1 MSQTPNSAAPAAP
14 SRRGKLLR
22 GLLVIV
28 LLLIAAA
35 ALWYFMFGRWFEET
49 DDAYV
54 GGNQVQI
61 TSMITG
67 TVVGIAADDGMRVER
82 GQVLVQLDPSDT
94 EVALQQAE
102 AKLAGTVRQVRGLYR
117 SVEGAQAE
125 LNARQVTLKRA
136 RDDFARRKDLAA
148 TGAISN
154 EELAHARDELAAAEA
169 AVAGSRE
176 TFERSRAL
184 VDDTVIATQP
194 DVQAAAAQ
202 LRQAWLNNARAGIV
216 SPVSGYV
223 ARRSVQVGQRVQ
235 PGNALMAVVPTE
247 QMWVEANF
255 KETQLRHMRLGQE
268 VELRSDLYGGDVRYT
283 GHLTSLGMGTGS
295 AFSLLPAQN
304 ASGNWIKIVQRV
316 PVRIAIDA
324 KQLAEHPLRIGL
336 SMKAEVSLRDQKGE
350 VLPSQVATGS
360 VFDTDVY
367 SKQMHD
373 ADEAIHSIIQGN
385 LPQRA
390 DAAAA
395 AGPKAT
401 AAVGQQPTTPP
412 HVSKA
417 G

>member
-1 MSQTPNSAAPAAP
+1 MSQTTPPAAPAAP
-14 SRRGKLLR
+14 SRRGALLR
-22 GLLVIV
+22 GLLAIV
-28 LLLIAAA
+28 VLLIAAA
-35 ALWYFMFGRWFEET
+35 VLWYFMFGRWFEET

-54 GGNQVQI
+54 QGNQVQI
-61 TSMITG
+61 TPLITG
-67 TVVGIAADDGMRVER
+67 TVTGIAADDGMRVER
-82 GQVLVQLDPSDT
+82 GQLLVQLDPADT

-125 LNARQVTLKRA
+125 LNARQVSLKRA
-136 RDDFARRKDLAA
+136 RDDFARRRDLAA

-176 TFERSRAL
+176 TLERSSAL

-216 SPVSGYV
+216 SPVAGYV

-235 PGNALMAVVPTE
+235 PGTALMAVVPTE

-268 VELRSDLYGGDVRYT
+268 VELRADLYGGDVGYKGRI
-283 GHLTSLGMGTGS
+283 TSLGMGTGS

-324 KQLAEHPLRIGL
+324 RQLAEHPLRIGL
-336 SMKAEVSLRDQKGE
+336 SMKAEVSLRDQKGD
-350 VLPSQVATGS
+350 VLPQQAATGS
-360 VFDTDVY
+360 VFETDVY
-367 SKQMHD
+367 AKQLHD
-373 ADEAIHSIIQGN
+373 ADDMIHTIIQGN
-385 LPQRA
+385 LPQS
-390 DAAAA
+390 A
-395 AGPKAT
+395 AGPAT
-401 AAVGQQPTTPP
+401 ARAATATQPSAPATRP
-412 HVSKA
+412 HATKA

>member
-1 MSQTPNSAAPAAP
+1 MSQTSAPAAEKAAP

-28 LLLIAAA
+28 VLLLAAL

-54 GGNQVQI
+54 QGNQVQI
-61 TSMITG
+61 TPLISG
-67 TVVGIAADDGMRVER
+67 TVVGINADDGMRVER
-82 GQVLVQLDPSDT
+82 GQLLVQLDPADT

-102 AKLAGTVRQVRGLYR
+102 ANLARTVRQVRGLYR

-125 LNARQVTLKRA
+125 LNARQVTLKRV
-136 RDDFARRKDLAA
+136 REDFNRRKDLASS
-148 TGAISN
+148 GAISN
-154 EELAHARDELAAAEA
+154 EELAHARTELAAAEA

-176 TFERSRAL
+176 TFEQSNAL

-202 LRQAWLNNARAGIV
+202 LRQAYLNNARAGIV
-216 SPVSGYV
+216 APVTGYV

-268 VELRSDLYGGDVRYT
+268 VELRSDLYGGDVTYKGRID
-283 GHLTSLGMGTGS
+283 SLGLGTGS

-316 PVRIAIDA
+316 PVRIELDP
-324 KQLAEHPLRIGL
+324 KQVVEHPLRLGL
-336 SMKAEVSLRDQKGE
+336 SMHVDVAIRDQDGA
-350 VLPSQVATGS
+350 VLASVDAPRNTPLLAT
-360 VFDTDVY
+360 
-367 SKQMHD
+367 D
-373 ADEAIHSIIQGN
+373 AYVEQLAQADALIERTIAQN
-385 LPQRA
+385 LP
-390 DAAAA
+390 
-395 AGPKAT
+395 AT
-401 AAVGQQPTTPP
+401 TVARR
-412 HVSKA
+412 
-417 G
+417 

>member
-1 MSQTPNSAAPAAP
+1 MTQTSATPQAPAAP
-14 SRRGKLLR
+14 SRRGRLLR
-22 GLLVIV
+22 GLLAIVV
-28 LLLIAAA
+28 LLLAAF
-35 ALWYFMFGRWFEET
+35 ALWYFAFGRWFEET

-54 GGNQVQI
+54 QGNQVQI
-61 TSMITG
+61 TPQVAG
-67 TVVGIAADDGMRVER
+67 TVVAIAADDGMRVEQ
-82 GQVLVQLDPSDT
+82 GQLLVQLDPADT

-102 AKLAGTVRQVRGLYR
+102 ANLARTVRQVRGLYR

-125 LNARQVTLKRA
+125 LNARQVSLKRA
-136 RDDFARRKDLAA
+136 RDDFVRRKDLAA

-184 VDDTVIATQP
+184 VDDTVVATQP

-216 SPVSGYV
+216 APVAGFV

-235 PGNALMAVVPTE
+235 PGTPLMAVVPTE

-268 VELRSDLYGGDVRYT
+268 VELRSDLYGGEVKYKGRIA
-283 GHLTSLGMGTGS
+283 SLGLGTGS

-316 PVRIAIDA
+316 PVRIAIDE
-324 KQLAEHPLRIGL
+324 KQLGEHPLRIGL
-336 SMKAEVSLRDQKGE
+336 SMKAEVSLRDQNGE
-350 VLPSQVATGS
+350 VLPAKPAAGN

-367 SKQMHD
+367 AKQLHD
-373 ADEAIHSIIQGN
+373 ADAAIGRIIHDN
-385 LPQRA
+385 LPRQARA
-390 DAAAA
+390 
-395 AGPKAT
+395 G
-401 AAVGQQPTTPP
+401 
-412 HVSKA
+412 
-417 G
+417 